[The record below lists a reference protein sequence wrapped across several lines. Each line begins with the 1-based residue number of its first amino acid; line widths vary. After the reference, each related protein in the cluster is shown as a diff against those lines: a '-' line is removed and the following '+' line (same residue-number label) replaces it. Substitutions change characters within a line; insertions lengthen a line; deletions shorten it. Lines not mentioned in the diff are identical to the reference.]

1 MAARGVLMVEPI
13 GFASNPETKSDNTFQ
28 QAAAKGWRES
38 VEASARAE
46 FRELRDALIGRDV
59 EVVSFAAE
67 REASPDATFPNN
79 WFSTHHGG
87 RVVLYPLK
95 AENRRRE
102 RRPEIVAYLNAR
114 YDEIIDLSS
123 AEEEGRFLEGTG
135 SLLIDDR
142 ERLVYASES
151 PRTHSD
157 LVHEWCRLFDF
168 TSVLFKSHGREGRTV
183 YHTNVLLSLGSDFAV
198 VCLEAVDPPSRDDVR
213 ARIEESGRELI
224 DITLDQMHEFC
235 GNVLELENSRGDRL
249 VVGSNRAGRAFTDA
263 QRSTIQKYADFVSVS
278 LNTIEKHGGGSARCM
293 LAELN

>member
-13 GFASNPETKSDNTFQ
+13 GFASNPETKSDNIFQ
-28 QAAAKGWRES
+28 QAAAEGWRES

-67 REASPDATFPNN
+67 REGSPDAAFPNN

-95 AENRRRE
+95 AENRRQE

-123 AEEEGRFLEGTG
+123 AEQEGRFLEGTG
-135 SLLIDDR
+135 SLVIDDR

-157 LVHEWCRLFDF
+157 LVYEWCRLFDF
-168 TSVLFKSHGREGRTV
+168 TPVLFKSHGREGKTV

-198 VCLEAVDPPSRDDVR
+198 VCLEAVAPPSRDDVR
-213 ARIEESGRELI
+213 ARIAESGRELI

-249 VVGSNRAGRAFTDA
+249 VVGSTRAGRAFTDV